1 MNLPAIDIPLKLADY
16 GIHLPVH
23 LHPIVVHFAV
33 SLPIILLFIEILNL
47 FMKRRALS
55 ITTTLLIFLIAF
67 IFLGAYFTG
76 KVDGKEAF
84 AYLSSAG
91 QEELKEHK
99 LLGIYL
105 VYSTAI
111 LLLFKLIAFFVK
123 KWWSKALY
131 LLILIGFIAVV
142 VLQGKHGGELVYEYG
157 ANVKAVQT
165 LEDKVEALEE
175 EIDELKASKNSS
187 AKESVKEEKK
197 ESVKEEKEAKEKEA
211 EAKES
216 KEETP
221 KKEEAASEPK
231 EESKAVNKESVKSE
245 SVKEEPSKGAE
256 AEQKEAEKTEESK
269 KEEVKSKPLANE
281 SSVQESKKEAVEEN
295 KSEGLNISKAV
306 EDLKEKASNET
317 KELEEKEKSLQKA
330 VEEKTS
336 NSNNETM
343 HEPSNE

>member
-23 LHPIVVHFAV
+23 LHPVVVHFAV

-55 ITTTLLIFLIAF
+55 VTTTLLIFLIAF

-76 KVDGKEAF
+76 KADGKEAF

-105 VYSTAI
+105 VYSTAV

-142 VLQGKHGGELVYEYG
+142 VLQGKDGGELVYEYG

-175 EIDELKASKNSS
+175 EIDKLKASKNSS
-187 AKESVKEEKK
+187 VQESAKE

-211 EAKES
+211 KEKES

-231 EESKAVNKESVKSE
+231 EESKAVTKESVKSE
-245 SVKEEPSKGAE
+245 SVKEEPSKSAE
-256 AEQKEAEKTEESK
+256 AEQKEAKKIEEGK
-269 KEEVKSKPLANE
+269 KEEVKEKPLANE

-330 VEEKTS
+330 IEETTS
-336 NSNNETM
+336 NSNNETIQ
-343 HEPSNE
+343 EPSNE

>member
-23 LHPIVVHFAV
+23 LHPVVVHFAV

-55 ITTTLLIFLIAF
+55 VTTTLLIFLIAF

-76 KVDGKEAF
+76 KADGKEAF
-84 AYLSSAG
+84 TYLSSAG

-105 VYSTAI
+105 VYSTAV

-142 VLQGKHGGELVYEYG
+142 VLQGKDGGELVYEYG

-175 EIDELKASKNSS
+175 EIDKLKASKNSS
-187 AKESVKEEKK
+187 VQESAKE

-211 EAKES
+211 KEKES

-231 EESKAVNKESVKSE
+231 EESKAVNEESVKSE
-245 SVKEEPSKGAE
+245 SVKEEPSKSAE
-256 AEQKEAEKTEESK
+256 AEQKEAKKIEEGK
-269 KEEVKSKPLANE
+269 KEEVKEKPLANE

-330 VEEKTS
+330 IEETTS
-336 NSNNETM
+336 NSNNETIQ
-343 HEPSNE
+343 EPSNE

>member
-76 KVDGKEAF
+76 KADGKEAF

-197 ESVKEEKEAKEKEA
+197 ESVKEEKEAKEKET

-216 KEETP
+216 KEET
-221 KKEEAASEPK
+221 ASEPK

-281 SSVQESKKEAVEEN
+281 SSVQEGKKEAVEEN

-306 EDLKEKASNET
+306 EDLKEKASSET

>member
-23 LHPIVVHFAV
+23 LHPIMVHFAV

-55 ITTTLLIFLIAF
+55 VTTTLLIFLIAF

-76 KVDGKEAF
+76 KTDGKEAF
-84 AYLSSAG
+84 VYLSSAG

-142 VLQGKHGGELVYEYG
+142 VIQGKHGGELVYEYG

-165 LEDKVEALEE
+165 LEDKVEELQD
-175 EIDELKASKNSS
+175 EIDELKASKSS
-187 AKESVKEEKK
+187 SKK
-197 ESVKEEKEAKEKEA
+197 ESVKEEKEAEKKEVKVKEEKKEETPTNKA
-211 EAKES
+211 VNES
-216 KEETP
+216 KEEKKTVNEESV
-221 KKEEAASEPK
+221 KNEDVKEEA
-231 EESKAVNKESVKSE
+231 SKSVE
-245 SVKEEPSKGAE
+245 QPI
-256 AEQKEAEKTEESK
+256 EQKETEKTQESK
-269 KEEVKSKPLANE
+269 KEEVKKPSNNE
-281 SSVQESKKEAVEEN
+281 SSKEESKQEKEAVEEN

-317 KELEEKEKSLQKA
+317 KELKEEKKSIEQA
-330 VEEKTS
+330 IEEKTL
-336 NSNNETM
+336 NNNESAN
-343 HEPSNE
+343 EPSKE

>member
-1 MNLPAIDIPLKLADY
+1 MNLPAVDIPLKLADY

-23 LHPIVVHFAV
+23 LHPVVVHFAV

-55 ITTTLLIFLIAF
+55 VTTTLLIFLIAF

-76 KVDGKEAF
+76 KADGKEAF

-105 VYSTAI
+105 VYSTAV

-142 VLQGKHGGELVYEYG
+142 VLQGKDGGELVYEYG

-175 EIDELKASKNSS
+175 EIDKLKASKNSS
-187 AKESVKEEKK
+187 VQESAKE

-211 EAKES
+211 KEKES

-231 EESKAVNKESVKSE
+231 EESKAVTKESVKSE
-245 SVKEEPSKGAE
+245 SVKEEPSKSAE
-256 AEQKEAEKTEESK
+256 AEQKEAKKIEEGK
-269 KEEVKSKPLANE
+269 KEEVKEKPLANE

-330 VEEKTS
+330 IEETTS
-336 NSNNETM
+336 NSNNETIQ
-343 HEPSNE
+343 EPSNE

>member
-23 LHPIVVHFAV
+23 LHPVVVHFAV

-55 ITTTLLIFLIAF
+55 VTTTLLIFLIAF

-76 KVDGKEAF
+76 KADGKEAF

-105 VYSTAI
+105 VYSTAV

-131 LLILIGFIAVV
+131 LLVLIGFIAVV
-142 VLQGKHGGELVYEYG
+142 VIQGKDGGELVYEYG

-175 EIDELKASKNSS
+175 EIDKLKASKNSS
-187 AKESVKEEKK
+187 VQESVKE
-197 ESVKEEKEAKEKEA
+197 ESVKEEKEAKEKES
-211 EAKES
+211 KE
-216 KEETP
+216 EETP

-231 EESKAVNKESVKSE
+231 EESKAVNEESVKSE
-245 SVKEEPSKGAE
+245 SVKEEPSKSAE
-256 AEQKEAEKTEESK
+256 AEQKEAKKIEEGK
-269 KEEVKSKPLANE
+269 KEEVKEKPLANE

-330 VEEKTS
+330 IEETTS
-336 NSNNETM
+336 NSNNETIQ
-343 HEPSNE
+343 EPSNE

>member
-76 KVDGKEAF
+76 KADGKEAF

-165 LEDKVEALEE
+165 LEDKIEALEE

-187 AKESVKEEKK
+187 AKESVKEEK
-197 ESVKEEKEAKEKEA
+197 EAKEKET

-216 KEETP
+216 KEET
-221 KKEEAASEPK
+221 ASEPK

-281 SSVQESKKEAVEEN
+281 SSVQEGKKEAVEEN

-306 EDLKEKASNET
+306 EDLKEKASSET

>member
-55 ITTTLLIFLIAF
+55 VTTTLLIFLIAF

-76 KVDGKEAF
+76 KADGKEAF

-105 VYSTAI
+105 VYSTAV

-131 LLILIGFIAVV
+131 LLVLIGFIAVV
-142 VLQGKHGGELVYEYG
+142 VIQGKDGGELVYEYG
-157 ANVKAVQT
+157 ANVKAVQA

-175 EIDELKASKNSS
+175 EIDKLKASKNSS
-187 AKESVKEEKK
+187 VQESVKE
-197 ESVKEEKEAKEKEA
+197 ESVKEEKEAKE
-211 EAKES
+211 KES

-231 EESKAVNKESVKSE
+231 EESKAVTKESVKSE
-245 SVKEEPSKGAE
+245 SVKEEPSKSAE
-256 AEQKEAEKTEESK
+256 AEQKEVEKIEEGK
-269 KEEVKSKPLANE
+269 KEEVKEKPLANE

-330 VEEKTS
+330 IEETTS
-336 NSNNETM
+336 NSNNETI

>member
-76 KVDGKEAF
+76 KADGKEAF

-187 AKESVKEEKK
+187 AKESVKEEK
-197 ESVKEEKEAKEKEA
+197 EAKEKET

-216 KEETP
+216 KEET
-221 KKEEAASEPK
+221 ASEPK

-281 SSVQESKKEAVEEN
+281 SSVQEGKKEAVEEN

-306 EDLKEKASNET
+306 EDLKEKASSET